1 VRQHSHVRHTDASQV
16 CVSNAR
22 AADAV
27 ITHTSS
33 LYAHVYTYVATHLP
47 LHIHL
52 RVRTLQPTH
61 TIVRRWY
68 TGVEKLEVRVRVV
81 GSENARKGFL
91 GFLRRRS
98 GSLAE
103 VGAEDGQDGARG
115 TKGKLGGWGRAAL
128 PRSCAQHFNRFHL
141 RACERASGPGKRE
154 RVKGGYGGG

>member
-1 VRQHSHVRHTDASQV
+1 M
-16 CVSNAR
+16 
-22 AADAV
+22 
-27 ITHTSS
+27 
-33 LYAHVYTYVATHLP
+33 
-47 LHIHL
+47 
-52 RVRTLQPTH
+52 
-61 TIVRRWY
+61 
-68 TGVEKLEVRVRVV
+68 RVRVV

-141 RACERASGPGKRE
+141 RACERASRAWKERKSKRWVGVG
-154 RVKGGYGGG
+154 R